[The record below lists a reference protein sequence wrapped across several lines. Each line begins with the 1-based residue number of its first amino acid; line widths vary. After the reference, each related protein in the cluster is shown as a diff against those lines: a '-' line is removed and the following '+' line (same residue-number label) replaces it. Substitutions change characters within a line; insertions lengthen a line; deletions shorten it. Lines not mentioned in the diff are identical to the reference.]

1 MTVPLPPGLKPGT
14 KVSHYRIE
22 KLIARGGMGLVYL
35 ATDLRLERRVALK
48 MLSPELSDDASFRD
62 RFMRESRLAAAVD
75 HPNIIPIHEAGDW
88 NGLLFIAMRYVEGV
102 DLHTALAVSG
112 PPETATAISLLAQAA
127 DALDAA
133 HQGGLVHRDV
143 KPGNLLLAGASA
155 DRIPTTAHV
164 YLTDFGLTKRVT
176 SGSDRTRSGQFLGSL
191 PCAAPEQIRGEDV
204 GPHTDLYALA
214 CVAYELLT
222 GRPPFQRDDDAALMW
237 AHLAE
242 TAPPLTLMRPDLP
255 APLTTVVATGL
266 AKAPAERPASCGEFI
281 GLLRTA
287 HDASTEAAGDPRGH
301 HALAAPP
308 PKPLTETTP
317 QMLRP
322 KPALPTPRAE
332 GQISGSARPPAPPGR
347 RDRKGRGRR
356 WWVLL
361 AAVVLAAGILA
372 LWRPWSPS
380 FVTRDLTPV
389 RYRADL

>member
-1 MTVPLPPGLKPGT
+1 AHQSCEGHMTVPLPPGLKPGT

-176 SGSDRTRSGQFLGSL
+176 SVSHLTRSGQFLGV
-191 PCAAPEQIRGEDV
+191 P
-204 GPHTDLYALA
+204 AL
-214 CVAYELLT
+214 C
-222 GRPPFQRDDDAALMW
+222 R
-237 AHLAE
+237 
-242 TAPPLTLMRPDLP
+242 
-255 APLTTVVATGL
+255 
-266 AKAPAERPASCGEFI
+266 
-281 GLLRTA
+281 
-287 HDASTEAAGDPRGH
+287 AGADPR
-301 HALAAPP
+301 
-308 PKPLTETTP
+308 
-317 QMLRP
+317 
-322 KPALPTPRAE
+322 
-332 GQISGSARPPAPPGR
+332 
-347 RDRKGRGRR
+347 RGRR
-356 WWVLL
+356 S
-361 AAVVLAAGILA
+361 AH
-372 LWRPWSPS
+372 R
-380 FVTRDLTPV
+380 PV
-389 RYRADL
+389 RAGPCGVRAAHRPTALPA